1 MQRAMQERLEALQ
14 DRGSAAAPLH
24 PARQT
29 GRGRS
34 LPPGELC
41 QHGMSAVR
49 GLAAVAA
56 VLAVAAAQEPAVE
69 LVLRSGRAVVAERLR
84 GDPVA
89 GFTAT
94 VANKALALAPGDVL
108 LVRGVATTPPP
119 LPSAWLQGG
128 DVLRGAITGGDDG
141 GNRVDVQSPV
151 FGTVAVAVDRLDA
164 LAAPAI
170 AEPLRLRLP
179 DGVDEALFVRA
190 KVGFD
195 LLAGA
200 LHQFGAPGVRF
211 QPDGAD
217 APRWFAVDEVAALR
231 LRGAEPRADAPAATL
246 WTRVGDRLGVT
257 LARCGD
263 DGVQLQLEGGIAATL
278 RWTDLG
284 ALALHGGCAHLS
296 DLAPAAVR
304 ESGFDGDVVHPF
316 RRDANALGGPLVAG
330 GRAVGKG
337 LGVHSKSRLA
347 YVAPAGAS
355 SFWTRVGFDDSVAML
370 GLEPRVDVRVLVADK
385 VVFERKDF
393 AFGQPAADTGLL
405 PVRAGD
411 TVTLEVDHGKGRD
424 LGDRI
429 DWIAP
434 LFLLAKE

>member
-1 MQRAMQERLEALQ
+1 MTGFRAL
-14 DRGSAAAPLH
+14 AAATVL
-24 PARQT
+24 
-29 GRGRS
+29 
-34 LPPGELC
+34 
-41 QHGMSAVR
+41 
-49 GLAAVAA
+49 LAA
-56 VLAVAAAQEPAVE
+56 AAAQQPTVE
-69 LVLRSGRAVVAERLR
+69 LVLRNGVALVAQSLR
-84 GDPVA
+84 GDAKA
-89 GFTAT
+89 GFAAGVDGKA
-94 VANKALALAPGDVL
+94 VAIPPGELL
-108 LVRGVATTPPP
+108 LVRGVATAPPP

-151 FGTVAVAVDRLDA
+151 FGAVAITVDRLAA

-211 QPDGAD
+211 QPDGVD
-217 APRWFAVDEVAALR
+217 APRWFAVDDIAALR
-231 LRGAEPRADAPAATL
+231 LRAAEPRADAPAATL

-257 LARCGD
+257 LAHCD
-263 DGVQLQLEGGIAATL
+263 ADGLQLQLEGGIAARL

-296 DLAPAAVR
+296 DLAPLVVR

-337 LGVHSKSRLA
+337 LGVHSKCRLA
-347 YVAPAGAS
+347 YIAPAGAV
-355 SFWTRVGFDDSVAML
+355 SFWTRVGFDDSVALL

-393 AFGQPAADTGLL
+393 ALGQTPADTGVL
-405 PVRAGD
+405 PVRVGEL
-411 TVTLEVDHGKGRD
+411 VTLEVDHGKGRD

-434 LFLLAKE
+434 MFLLGRQ

>member
-1 MQRAMQERLEALQ
+1 MQLVIKERFEASQ
-14 DRGSAAAPLH
+14 DCGGAVRMP
-24 PARQT
+24 PPPRQS

-34 LPPGELC
+34 LPSCDLC
-41 QHGMSAVR
+41 HHGMSALR
-49 GLAAVAA
+49 GLGAAAVL
-56 VLAVAAAQEPAVE
+56 LAVAAAQDASVE
-69 LVLRSGRAVVAERLR
+69 LVLRDGVAVVAERLR
-84 GDPVA
+84 GDATA
-89 GFTAT
+89 GFTAS
-94 VANKALALAPGDVL
+94 VGGKAMVVPAGALL
-108 LVRGVATTPPP
+108 LVRGVATAPPA

-128 DVLRGAITGGDDG
+128 DVLRGAITGGDDA

-164 LAAPAI
+164 LAAPTV
-170 AEPLRLRLP
+170 AEPLRLSLP

-211 QPDGAD
+211 QPDGVD

-231 LRGAEPRADAPAATL
+231 LRGAEARADAPGATL
-246 WTRVGDRLGVT
+246 WTRVGDRVGVT
-257 LARCGD
+257 LVRCAD

-278 RWTDLG
+278 RWSDLG

-296 DLAPAAVR
+296 DLTPAAVR

-347 YVAPAGAS
+347 YVAPAGAA
-355 SFWTRVGFDDSVAML
+355 SFWTRVAFDDSVALL
-370 GLEPRVDVRVLVADK
+370 GLEPRVDVRVLVGDK
-385 VVFERKDF
+385 LVFERKDF
-393 AFGQPAADTGLL
+393 AFGQSAQDTGLL

-424 LGDRI
+424 LGDRV

-434 LFLLAKE
+434 MFLLGRG